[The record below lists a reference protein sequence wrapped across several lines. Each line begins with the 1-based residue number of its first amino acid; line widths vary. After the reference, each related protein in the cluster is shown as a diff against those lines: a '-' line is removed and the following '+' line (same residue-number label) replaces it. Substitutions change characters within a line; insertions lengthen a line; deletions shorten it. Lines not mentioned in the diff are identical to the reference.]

1 MSDHNKRDRLFL
13 ILLGLAALVL
23 GGFAVFVYTSTAPS
37 TPSAANVAQASLP
50 EQTPLEQ
57 AASCRYDPSHTAV
70 TDFRSLIDT
79 RDARMGND
87 QASVVV
93 IEFFEPNCPHCKTF
107 HPIMKEVARLHG
119 DKAQFVIKPV
129 VFWPR
134 SSLQAQAMYAAQQE
148 GKFFEMVERQFDIQ
162 RPEGLGEA
170 EVRSI
175 AQGIGMNADA
185 LMQSIRAGN
194 YSAMMNIQRAHF
206 QQSGLTAVPA
216 VLINGRAVEGTSRTV
231 ACLGQLITAA
241 ANGQ

>member
-1 MSDHNKRDRLFL
+1 VDM
-13 ILLGLAALVL
+13 
-23 GGFAVFVYTSTAPS
+23 
-37 TPSAANVAQASLP
+37 
-50 EQTPLEQ
+50 
-57 AASCRYDPSHTAV
+57 
-70 TDFRSLIDT
+70 
-79 RDARMGND
+79 RDARLGNAE
-87 QASVVV
+87 ASVVV

-175 AQGIGMNADA
+175 AQSIGMNGDA

-194 YSAMMNIQRAHF
+194 FSATMNIQRAHF
-206 QQSGLTAVPA
+206 QQAGLTAVPA
-216 VLINGRAVEGTSRTV
+216 VLINGRAVEGSSRTV

-241 ANGQ
+241 ASGQ

>member
-1 MSDHNKRDRLFL
+1 MSTQPKRDRLFL
-13 ILLGLAALVL
+13 ILIGAAALVL
-23 GGFAVFVYTSTAPS
+23 GGFAVYVFTSTAPT
-37 TPSAANVAQASLP
+37 TPTTPAVAQASMP
-50 EQTPLEQ
+50 QTPLEQ
-57 AASCRYDPSHTAV
+57 AASCRYDPSHTAIS
-70 TDFRSLIDT
+70 DFRSLIDT
-79 RDARMGND
+79 RDARLGNED
-87 QASVVV
+87 ASVVV

-134 SSLQAQAMYAAQQE
+134 SSLQAQAIYAAHQE
-148 GKFFEMVERQFDIQ
+148 GKFFEMVERQFDVQ
-162 RPEGLGEA
+162 RPEGLGEP

-175 AQGIGMNADA
+175 AQSIGMNADA